1 LHFPAAALRRTMY
14 ATIAALVMGGLVYN
28 VKQYPSGA
36 VSASPGFTYLN
47 KAQPVVAAQL
57 ATAEVAAAEVAA
69 AQVGLSDK
77 VEGPQLPARPKV
89 SEYITVEGDNLTSL
103 AHRFNLKVET
113 LVMSNGFENAD
124 DTLSIG
130 QKLLIPG
137 VDALV
142 YKIEEGDN
150 FWTVADAF
158 GTTEE
163 EIVKAN
169 PEVDPQA
176 VQVGALV
183 LVPGGKAE
191 RARPMVASRGAS
203 RRSSP
208 AQTRKLVTRPVGGIV
223 TDVFGWRIH
232 PVYGTRSFH
241 DGTDFN
247 APIGT
252 PVAAAADGT
261 VIMVQTYGGYGKAIK
276 IDHGGGVVTLYGH
289 LSSYD
294 VEDGQKVA
302 AGQVIARSGNTGTST
317 GPHLHFSVIVDGTP
331 VDPLTWLP

>member
-1 LHFPAAALRRTMY
+1 MNFPAAALRRTMY
-14 ATIAALVMGGLVYN
+14 ATIAALVMGGLAYN
-28 VKQYPSGA
+28 VKQQPSDA
-36 VSASPGFTYLN
+36 ASASPAFTYLN
-47 KAQPVVAAQL
+47 KAQPVVAAQV
-57 ATAEVAAAEVAA
+57 TTAAEIA
-69 AQVGLSDK
+69 LSDK
-77 VEGPQLPARPKV
+77 VEGPQLPPRPKV
-89 SEYITVEGDNLTSL
+89 TEYTVVEGDNLTAL
-103 AHRFNLKVET
+103 AQRFNLKVDS
-113 LVMSNGFENAD
+113 LVMSNGFESAD

-130 QKLLIPG
+130 QKLLVPG

-150 FWTVADAF
+150 FWTVADEF
-158 GTTEE
+158 GMTEE

-183 LVPGGKAE
+183 LVPGNPE
-191 RARPMVASRGAS
+191 RVRPLVASRSAS

-208 AQTRKLVTRPVGGIV
+208 AQTGKLVTRPVGGIV
-223 TDVFGWRIH
+223 TDEFGWRIH
-232 PVYGTRSFH
+232 PVYGTRHFH

-247 APIGT
+247 APVGT

-261 VIMVQTYGGYGKAIK
+261 VIMAQYYGGYGKAIK
-276 IDHGGGVVTLYGH
+276 VDHGGGVVTLYGH

-294 VEDGQKVA
+294 VEVGQKVA